1 MGMCCTKKNS
11 FQWAPA
17 LPPPKASGPHRSLSP
32 MGWATGLQ
40 PGPQDQSTAAI
51 AVLHANLQ
59 TEVIVRCNFCV
70 PYSKALHCSAA
81 SLPVSQ
87 PLLLPSYFP
96 QPPSIN
102 GDMGSLKC
110 PEGSA
115 FGQIQLSSFAVVA
128 SMKNATFFSANSWN
142 KFNWIYTKTGFV
154 SELVTRVLVYFWLNI
169 IPVNGIHIF
178 SYLIVMAEGI

>member
-1 MGMCCTKKNS
+1 MGTCCTKKNS

-128 SMKNATFFSANSWN
+128 SMKNATFFFLQTAGTSSIEFIQRLVLFLSW
-142 KFNWIYTKTGFV
+142 
-154 SELVTRVLVYFWLNI
+154 WLMFLSI
-169 IPVNGIHIF
+169 
-178 SYLIVMAEGI
+178 SD